1 MALVSVG
8 VLWALII
15 FMIYIVIQPIAS
27 CEPDILLP
35 NGQVTESSSWFL
47 GDNIK
52 FECNRGFSLQGK
64 SWHLGN
70 GNMKKRY
77 CATGCNDIEKR
88 ANGTIFTATD
98 GLKAKIECDEEFVL
112 SGNSV
117 TYCNGTQWIMK
128 LGTCQLANSAGDHSC
143 DFEREDMCGWRASKA
158 IPQPWKRIS
167 AAADFRKEK
176 CLQQDHTFQS
186 DVEGHFI
193 RLQSQVH
200 ASRTYHF
207 ISPIY
212 PRNLTVGHSL
222 WFQFQLFM
230 FGTEVRNLTISV
242 KPSSMAVEDMW
253 NSFKNICTKLIVS
266 GDQGPNWNSQSIAI
280 DEMES
285 DFQVVFTVV
294 DPSSLHGDIGIDD
307 VKFIK
312 SETNEPHF

>member
-1 MALVSVG
+1 MVPALK
-8 VLWALII
+8 LFLIC
-15 FMIYIVIQPIAS
+15 IVIQPIAS
-27 CEPDILLP
+27 CKVDIKLP
-35 NGQVTESSSWFL
+35 NGQVTESASWYL
-47 GDNIK
+47 GYNIK

-64 SWHLGN
+64 LWHLGN
-70 GNMKKRY
+70 GNIAKRY
-77 CATGCNDIEKR
+77 CAKAGCTDIEKPD
-88 ANGTIFTATD
+88 NGVVYTATD
-98 GLKAKIECDEEFVL
+98 GLVAEIDCDVGFVL
-112 SGNSV
+112 SGNPV
-117 TYCNGTQWIMK
+117 TYCNGTKWILK
-128 LGTCQLANSAGDHSC
+128 LGTCQMANHTGDYSC
-143 DFEREDMCGWRASKA
+143 DFEREDQCGWIASKA

-167 AAADFRKEK
+167 AAADFRKDK

-212 PRNLTVGHSL
+212 PRSLTLGHSL

-230 FGTEVRNLTISV
+230 SGTQVGDLTISA
-242 KPSSMAVEDMW
+242 KPSSVAVEDMW
-253 NSFKNICTKLIVS
+253 NSLGNNCTKLTVS
-266 GDQGPNWNSQSIAI
+266 GDQGPDWRSQSIFI

-285 DFQVVFTVV
+285 DFQVVFTFT

-312 SETNEPHF
+312 TENLGSKYIS